1 MTMLPRTVII
11 LGLVSLLNDAAS
23 EMIAPLLPLFLTA
36 TLGAGPIVVGLIEG
50 VAEATSSLLKLVSGW
65 LADRGWSSKRLVVG
79 GYTVS
84 NLTRPL
90 IGLAFTWSWVL
101 LLRFSD
107 RVGKGLRTAPRDAM
121 IASAVDENV
130 RGRAFG
136 FHRAMDHAGA
146 MIGPLLA
153 FALLQSE
160 VDLRNVFLI
169 SIVPGVLVIMLLMFG
184 VPASTPSL
192 PAEPVQRLS
201 WSALDAR
208 LRGLILSA
216 GGLAFAAA
224 PEVFLV
230 LWAQA
235 HGLAIVWIPLLW
247 AAAHAVKSAVA
258 IPMGSLSD
266 RAGRLPVVITGWCMR
281 VVMLISLAFN
291 NDNIAMIWFLF
302 LAYAGALASTEGA
315 ERALIGDFAPR
326 KQKATAFGL
335 YHMLTGILAL
345 PGAVLFGAIWQ
356 WFGMTPAFLTAAG
369 LTTLSAIM
377 LLSQYRNNKV

>member
-1 MTMLPRTVII
+1 MTILPRTVII
-11 LGLVSLLNDAAS
+11 LGIVSLLNDAAS
-23 EMIAPLLPLFLTA
+23 EMIAPLLPIFLTA
-36 TLGAGPIVVGLIEG
+36 TLGAGPIIVGLIEG
-50 VAEATSSLLKLVSGW
+50 IAEATSSLLKLVSGW
-65 LADRGWSSKRLVVG
+65 LADRGWSSKRLVVS

-101 LLRFSD
+101 ILRFSD
-107 RVGKGLRTAPRDAM
+107 RIGKGLRTAPRDAM

-160 VDLRNVFLI
+160 VELRNVFLI
-169 SIVPGVLVIMLLMFG
+169 SIVPGALVILLLIFG
-184 VPASTPSL
+184 VPATTPSAATQ
-192 PAEPVQRLS
+192 PAQRLA
-201 WSALDAR
+201 WSALDQR

-235 HGLAIVWIPLLW
+235 NGLAIVWIPLLW
-247 AAAHAVKSAVA
+247 AAAHAVKSAIA

-266 RAGRLPVVITGWCMR
+266 RVGRLPVMITGWSAR
-281 VVMLISLAFN
+281 IVILILMAIN
-291 NDNIAMIWFLF
+291 NDSLAMIWFLF
-302 LAYAGALASTEGA
+302 LAYAAALSSTEGA
-315 ERALIGDFAPR
+315 ERALIGDYAPR
-326 KQKATAFGL
+326 AQKATAFGI
-335 YHMLTGILAL
+335 YHMLTGVLAL
-345 PGAVLFGAIWQ
+345 PGALLFGAIWQ

-369 LTTLSAIM
+369 LTTLSAIL
-377 LLSQYRNNKV
+377 LLSQYRNNKD